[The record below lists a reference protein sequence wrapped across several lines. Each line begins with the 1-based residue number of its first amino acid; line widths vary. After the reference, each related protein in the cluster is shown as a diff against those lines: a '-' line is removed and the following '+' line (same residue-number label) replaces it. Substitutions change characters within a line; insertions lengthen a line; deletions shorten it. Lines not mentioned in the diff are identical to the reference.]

1 MNREAQSTQA
11 LIQIDAGAIMDQEH
25 NNQAYYA
32 GRNDAFN
39 GVGHQ
44 TMTSQSSNLQAD
56 YDRGYRDAK
65 SEMKLDQDTEWD

>member
-1 MNREAQSTQA
+1 MNREAPSTQA
-11 LIQIDAGAIMDQEH
+11 LIQIDAGAIMNQEH

-39 GVGHQ
+39 GIEHQ
-44 TMTSQSSNLQAD
+44 TMDHQSAKLQGD
-56 YDRGYRDAK
+56 FDRGYRDAK